1 MACAAAVVVAVAVVV
16 VAHHYPPTLATF
28 QGTQKDENGKVKN
41 PKYSDHFPLFLGD
54 GLKHSPASSIHWKII
69 LNQAI
74 PSTVEAA

>member
-41 PKYSDHFPLFLGD
+41 KKCSDTFPLFLGD
-54 GLKHSPASSIHWKII
+54 SLKH
-69 LNQAI
+69 N
-74 PSTVEAA
+74 